1 MAKKRPGYGVPAA
14 ALAVLAAFLCRRGVL
29 HTENEFLEQLFNFL
43 RIFIYLGLF
52 TLWGELVRR
61 RVVQVQARRYLMWAA
76 AIIVVWLALRE
87 LRWHFILDENL
98 RRYLWYSYYIPL
110 VTVPLLALFVS
121 LSLGRPGDYRLPGA
135 AALLYIPTAAIIL
148 AILTNDLHGL
158 VFRFPAGAFSEAGY
172 VYGPLFYVSAAW
184 AALCALGAFA
194 VMAVKARGVWSLW
207 LPAAPYG
214 LAILYTAAYA
224 MRLEIVRSVFDDL
237 AVTEALLYTAFFEC
251 CIQCG
256 LIQSN
261 TRYRDLFRHSLGIS
275 AQITDGEYN
284 VAYASGDAAPVSRE
298 DMQRAQAGPVLL
310 EGGKM
315 LHNMSIRGGHAL
327 WTEDVSELMAVQER
341 LAAVQEELEDRNEI
355 VRAEY
360 AQERQRLQVEEQN
373 RLYDLLQQETQSR
386 LDLAWDLAAR
396 YEAARG
402 PERERLLGKIVVI
415 GSYIKRKKDLTLSRE
430 ASPLMD
436 RSRLARALEE
446 SLRSAGLLGI
456 RGGAYV
462 EEGEPVPAA
471 VLIRAYDFFEAVLE
485 ALMDGAHYINTAAA
499 AWDGPWRC
507 VITADA
513 LAPVPLGRTVPDGD
527 GGAVYSLEL
536 EGGGEE

>member
-1 MAKKRPGYGVPAA
+1 
-14 ALAVLAAFLCRRGVL
+14 
-29 HTENEFLEQLFNFL
+29 
-43 RIFIYLGLF
+43 
-52 TLWGELVRR
+52 
-61 RVVQVQARRYLMWAA
+61 
-76 AIIVVWLALRE
+76 
-87 LRWHFILDENL
+87 
-98 RRYLWYSYYIPL
+98 
-110 VTVPLLALFVS
+110 
-121 LSLGRPGDYRLPGA
+121 
-135 AALLYIPTAAIIL
+135 
-148 AILTNDLHGL
+148 
-158 VFRFPAGAFSEAGY
+158 
-172 VYGPLFYVSAAW
+172 
-184 AALCALGAFA
+184 
-194 VMAVKARGVWSLW
+194 
-207 LPAAPYG
+207 
-214 LAILYTAAYA
+214 
-224 MRLEIVRSVFDDL
+224 
-237 AVTEALLYTAFFEC
+237 
-251 CIQCG
+251 
-256 LIQSN
+256 
-261 TRYRDLFRHSLGIS
+261 
-275 AQITDGEYN
+275 
-284 VAYASGDAAPVSRE
+284 
-298 DMQRAQAGPVLL
+298 
-310 EGGKM
+310 M

-485 ALMDGAHYINTAAA
+485 ALMDRAHYINTAAA